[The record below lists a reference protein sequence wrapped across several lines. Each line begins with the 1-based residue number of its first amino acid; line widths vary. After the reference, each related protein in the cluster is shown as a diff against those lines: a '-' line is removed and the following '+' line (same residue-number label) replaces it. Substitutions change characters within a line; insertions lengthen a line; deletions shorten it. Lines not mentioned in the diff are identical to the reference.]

1 MDEIIFSLLENLPT
15 ILLFVVI
22 VITLNTLGKG
32 ADILVEEAVKIS
44 VSWGVSKTIIGAT
57 IVSLGTTIPEV
68 TVSVAA
74 SLRGFSDM
82 AIGNAVG
89 SIITNTAL
97 IIGIVSIVGF
107 VPVEKEV
114 VDRQGKVQLLS
125 VITLFILSLRIFGG
139 SNISRLMGIFLLIL
153 LVVYTIVTISWSKK
167 SDVEYDDSYEE
178 VEDSI
183 ISQILMMILG
193 LFIVIAS
200 SKILIPSVEIVA
212 TRIGIPQSVIAATLI
227 AFGTSLPE
235 LITSVTAVR
244 KGYGELAVGNI
255 IGANILNV
263 LFVIGASATVSKTGL
278 NIADIFYKL
287 QFPTML
293 IIIFLFHFFINKK
306 DKQITKKE
314 GIILLSIYFIYLIL
328 NFLWM

>member
-15 ILLFVVI
+15 IILFVVI
-22 VITLNTLGKG
+22 VVTLNTLGKG

-44 VSWGVSKTIIGAT
+44 ISWGVSKTIIGAT

-74 SLRGFSDM
+74 SLKGFSDM

-114 VDRQGKVQLLS
+114 VDRQGKVQLFS
-125 VITLFILSLRIFGG
+125 IVTLFILSLRIFGG

-153 LVVYTIVTISWSKK
+153 LVVYTIITISWSKK
-167 SDVEYDDSYEE
+167 GDVEYDESYED
-178 VEDSI
+178 VDDSV
-183 ISQILMMILG
+183 ISQVLMMVLG
-193 LFIVIAS
+193 LFIVIIS

-227 AFGTSLPE
+227 AFGTSLP
-235 LITSVTAVR
+235 
-244 KGYGELAVGNI
+244 
-255 IGANILNV
+255 
-263 LFVIGASATVSKTGL
+263 
-278 NIADIFYKL
+278 
-287 QFPTML
+287 
-293 IIIFLFHFFINKK
+293 
-306 DKQITKKE
+306 
-314 GIILLSIYFIYLIL
+314 
-328 NFLWM
+328 